1 VPSVAPTELIALPQG
16 ALWGSWQSQLVMG
29 TLREES
35 LIFIQLRNRTTVG
48 TIEKV
53 NVGERIRDLDV
64 APDGKILATTDS
76 GQLLM
81 IAPTQ

>member
-1 VPSVAPTELIALPQG
+1 
-16 ALWGSWQSQLVMG
+16 MG

-48 TIEKV
+48 AIEKV
-53 NVGERIRDLDV
+53 SVGERIRDLDL

-81 IAPTQ
+81 ISPGK

>member
-1 VPSVAPTELIALPQG
+1 
-16 ALWGSWQSQLVMG
+16 MG

-48 TIEKV
+48 AIEKV
-53 NVGERIRDLDV
+53 NVGERIRDLDL

-76 GQLLM
+76 GQLLA
-81 IAPTQ
+81 ISPSK